1 MAAGT
6 DISESNVFPVRYQ
19 KAKNVRGYKTVRTAS
34 VESSEAVTGQ
44 LCKQTVL
51 VPTKSCAQI
60 PLKGECY
67 GRGILEDDTP
77 KPVEQYED
85 DVNHEVNSSQR
96 TSKIEAEEEA
106 DGTSLFDV
114 TDLNDQVEHLKSCIH
129 LCLEEA
135 FYLVHYKKSL
145 KVYINDVNAIL
156 TTEDFW
162 KQCCQ
167 KMKNFVHKYVVYCY
181 YRDKG
186 WVPKPGAKFGVHFLL
201 YKDGP
206 AYYHSS
212 YGVVVRSI
220 MCTLELSWQFVI
232 SLVRA
237 MESVNKGAIICEVT
251 AIKKDVDLSMPSCI
265 SDFVVEETMVNRWV
279 PKQDRE

>member
-1 MAAGT
+1 MAA
-6 DISESNVFPVRYQ
+6 SESIVFPVRYQ
-19 KAKNVRGYKTVRTAS
+19 KAKNVRGYKTLRTAS
-34 VESSEAVTGQ
+34 VESSEVVTGQ
-44 LCKQTVL
+44 LCEQTVL
-51 VPTKSCAQI
+51 VRTKSCSQI

-67 GRGILEDDTP
+67 GRGILEDENP
-77 KPVEQYED
+77 KPVEQFD
-85 DVNHEVNSSQR
+85 NVNLEVDASQR
-96 TSKIEAEEEA
+96 TSTIEIEEEA

-114 TDLNDQVEHLKSCIH
+114 TELNDQVEHLKSCIH

-135 FYLVHYKKSL
+135 FYLVHCKHSL
-145 KVYINDVNAIL
+145 KVYINDVNTIL
-156 TTEDFW
+156 TIEDFW
-162 KQCCQ
+162 KQCCER
-167 KMKNFVHKYVVYCY
+167 MKNFVHKYVVYRY

-186 WVPKPGAKFGVHFLL
+186 WVLKPGAKFGVHFLL

-220 MCTLELSWQFVI
+220 LCASELSWQFVV

-251 AIKKDVDLSMPSCI
+251 AIKDVDLSMSSCI
-265 SDFVVEETMVNRWV
+265 SDFAVEETMVNRWV